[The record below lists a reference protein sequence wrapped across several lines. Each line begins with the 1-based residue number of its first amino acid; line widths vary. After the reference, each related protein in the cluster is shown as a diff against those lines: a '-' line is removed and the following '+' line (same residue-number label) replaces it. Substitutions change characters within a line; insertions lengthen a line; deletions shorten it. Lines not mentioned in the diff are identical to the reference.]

1 MIIHC
6 FQRIKKIFKIL
17 YLRSQLMIMESRKI
31 KNSELGRL
39 NVNEFKTADK
49 SPIYIIL
56 DNIRSLNNI
65 GSVFRS
71 ADAFRVEKIFLCG
84 ITATPPH
91 KDIHKTALGATE
103 SIEWEYAEHTIDVLN
118 KLQKENVLCYALEQA
133 ANSISLENFEFPLN
147 QKVAIILGNEVEGVQ
162 QEIVSASDYTLEI
175 PQYGTKHSFNVSVSN
190 GICLWEVFQKW
201 KGTLNR

>member
-1 MIIHC
+1 MD
-6 FQRIKKIFKIL
+6 
-17 YLRSQLMIMESRKI
+17 SRKI

-39 NVNEFKTADK
+39 DVNEFKEAEK
-49 SPIYIIL
+49 SPIIIIL

-71 ADAFRVEKIFLCG
+71 ADAFRVEKIYLCG
-84 ITATPPH
+84 ITAQPPH

-103 SIEWEYAEHTIDVLN
+103 SIDWVYAEHTLDVV
-118 KLQKENVLCYALEQA
+118 KQLQSENVICYALEQA
-133 ANSISLENFEFPLN
+133 ENSISLEQFEYPKN
-147 QKVAIILGNEVEGVQ
+147 HKVAIILGNEVEGVQ
-162 QEIVSASDYTLEI
+162 QEIVTASNYTLEI

-201 KGTLNR
+201 KGSLNR

>member
-1 MIIHC
+1 MD
-6 FQRIKKIFKIL
+6 
-17 YLRSQLMIMESRKI
+17 SRKI

-39 NVNEFKTADK
+39 NIDEFKEADK
-49 SPIYIIL
+49 SPIYIVL

-84 ITATPPH
+84 ITAIPPH

-103 SIEWEYAEHTIDVLN
+103 SVHWEYVENTIDIIERLR
-118 KLQKENVLCYALEQA
+118 QENVICYALEQA
-133 ANSISLENFEFPLN
+133 ENSISLEDFKFPEN
-147 QKVAIILGNEVEGVQ
+147 HKVAIILGNEVEGVQ
-162 QEIVSASDYTLEI
+162 QDIVNASNHTLEI

-201 KGTLNR
+201 KGSISR